1 MADRN
6 PTVHKF
12 NMKDANWVM
21 TPEFGGGEAV
31 FYRSPDGRRVVAA
44 WRESGKHTFEYTFD
58 EFVYVLEG
66 SAKASIRGGDTLIFE
81 KGDIIY
87 VEEGTVID
95 FEMSDDF
102 EDITVLVSDKPVRWR

>member
-1 MADRN
+1 MSSER

-12 NMKDANWVM
+12 NMKDAKWVM

-31 FYRSPDGRRVVAA
+31 FYRSPDESRAVVAF
-44 WRESGKHTFEYTFD
+44 RESGKHTFEYPFD
-58 EFVYVLEG
+58 EFVYVLKG
-66 SAKASIRGGDTLIFE
+66 SAKASIRGGETVTFE

-102 EDITVLVSDKPVRWR
+102 EDITMLVSDKPVKWR

>member
-1 MADRN
+1 MSDKV

-31 FYRSPDGRRVVAA
+31 FYRSPDATRVVAA
-44 WRESGKHTFEYTFD
+44 WRESGKHTFEYGFD
-58 EFVYVLEG
+58 EFVYVLQG
-66 SAKASIRGGDTLIFE
+66 SAKASVRGGETLIFE
-81 KGDIIY
+81 RGDIIY
-87 VEEGTVID
+87 IEEGSVID

-102 EDITVLVSDKPVRWR
+102 EDITVLVSDKPVKWR

>member
-1 MADRN
+1 MSAN
-6 PTVHKF
+6 KPTVHKF

-31 FYRSPDGRRVVAA
+31 FYRSSDETRAVVAF
-44 WRESGKHTFEYTFD
+44 RESGKHTFEYPFD
-58 EFVYVLEG
+58 EFVYVLQG
-66 SAKASIRGGDTLIFE
+66 SAKASIRGGETLTFE

-102 EDITVLVSDKPVRWR
+102 EDITVLVSDKPVKWR